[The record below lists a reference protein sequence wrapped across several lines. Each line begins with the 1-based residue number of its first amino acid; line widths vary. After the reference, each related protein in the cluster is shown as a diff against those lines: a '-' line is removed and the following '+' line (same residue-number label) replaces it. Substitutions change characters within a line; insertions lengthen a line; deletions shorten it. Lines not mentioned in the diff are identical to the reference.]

1 MDFCKLWEQRLL
13 EVAEPYL
20 DPKPVLIEG
29 SGLGEWAD
37 GSMLAVVVNLGAEFP
52 PNSGYHECE
61 LVAEYDYE
69 KAQDPELV
77 SQVWGQILEAFGDGK
92 NGDEPL
98 RDRLASGDLVIP
110 NGLDSVQYERGWTN
124 QPGAGAYQFYITAFL
139 GIQKPN

>member
-13 EVAEPYL
+13 EVADPFL

-29 SGLGEWAD
+29 SGLAEWAD
-37 GSMLAVVVNLGAEFP
+37 GSMLAVVVNPGAEFP

-98 RDRLASGDLVIP
+98 
-110 NGLDSVQYERGWTN
+110 
-124 QPGAGAYQFYITAFL
+124 
-139 GIQKPN
+139 